1 MKMPVPSLLIAA
13 AAAAATLLPG
23 IGYAQASQMREIFS
37 VMGTG
42 LGPQVFGVAPG
53 ASFTKLYG
61 TLDLGLNYTNAA
73 GTSTVRE
80 QSGNA
85 WTSKFGIY
93 GQEYLGGD
101 TTAFFRLESG
111 ITADNGA
118 TQDSRSL
125 FNRASYIGLS
135 NRHYG
140 KVTVGRHY
148 GALGLSSLLLDP
160 FLANAHEAT
169 YSYLYSPAADLGYA
183 NTESLQRTNSTV
195 SYNTPTFAGHFSGA
209 ASYALN
215 SNQSAGSKTHSRS
228 ASLAYTDAGNQ
239 VLAAYAQGWC
249 DAGIAGSCKN
259 RTVAPDVRTDIYLAN
274 WMHDFGAFLGSAGF
288 IHTASQYP
296 GDPISRVAVLA
307 MQKKIGANLIK
318 VAAVYR
324 RVSIDGDHAWGPTL
338 GFEHFLSPRTALYA
352 RVAALKNGPASAL
365 TYNYEPSS
373 GFPAGVA
380 GASIRSA
387 TAGLSH
393 QF

>member
-1 MKMPVPSLLIAA
+1 MQLIAA
-13 AAAAATLLPG
+13 AAAVTLLPG
-23 IGYAQASQMREIFS
+23 IGHAQTSQMQEVFA

-73 GTSTVRE
+73 GKSTVRE

-93 GQEYLGGD
+93 GQEYLGSD

-125 FNRASYIGLS
+125 FNRASYVGLS

-140 KVTVGRHY
+140 KVTLGRNY
-148 GALGLSSLLLDP
+148 GALGSSSLLLDP

-169 YSYLYSPAADLGYA
+169 FSYLYSPAADLGYA

-215 SNQSAGSKTHSRS
+215 SDQSVGAKTHGRS
-228 ASLAYTDAGNQ
+228 ASLAYMDAGNR
-239 VLAAYAQGWC
+239 VIVAYAQGWC
-249 DAGIAGSCKN
+249 DPGIVGSCKN
-259 RTVAPDVRTDIYLAN
+259 KTVAPTVRTDIYLAN

-288 IHTASQYP
+288 IQTASQYA
-296 GDPISRVAVLA
+296 GDPVARVAVLA
-307 MQKKIGANLIK
+307 LQKKVGANLVK

-352 RVAALKNGPASAL
+352 RVAALKNGATSAL
-365 TYNYEPSS
+365 TYNFESSS
-373 GFPAGVA
+373 GFPAAVA
-380 GASIRSA
+380 GGSIRSA
-387 TAGLSH
+387 TAGLTH
-393 QF
+393 HF